1 MRHVPADALCRKL
14 VPGARAQEVLEG
26 WKTWLG
32 RNNAVVM
39 TVLFLVFGVVLVGQ
53 GVAAL

>member
-14 VPGARAQEVLEG
+14 VLGARVHEVLEG

-39 TVLFLVFGVVLVGQ
+39 TVLFLVIGVVLVGQ